1 MKHLSIMATALGLL
15 LSTTAMAAPE
25 RQGPPKEAI
34 EACASA
40 KTGDSCSFSGRQG
53 ETIPGT
59 CESKRDDKLVCA
71 PENPP
76 ARN

>member
-1 MKHLSIMATALGLL
+1 MKHLPIMATALGLL
-15 LSTTAMAAPE
+15 LSTAAMSAPE
-25 RQGPPKEAI
+25 RRGPPKEAI

-40 KTGDSCSFSGRQG
+40 TKGDSCSFSGRRG
-53 ETIPGT
+53 ETLQGI
-59 CESKRDDKLVCA
+59 CDSQDDDKLACA